1 MRKISTVAV
10 MLALLAA
17 PVAMAGEDKADKQ
30 SCAKKC
36 AQAAGEKKCNP
47 ADCKKSDKCTAEEK
61 AKCAA
66 AKESKPEAQKAPTT
80 PSAPKS

>member
-1 MRKISTVAV
+1 MRKISTLAV
-10 MLALLAA
+10 LIALLAA
-17 PVAMAGEDKADKQ
+17 PVVMAGEDKADKADKAVTT

-36 AQAAGEKKCNP
+36 AQASDGKKCNP

-66 AKESKPEAQKAPTT
+66 AKEAPKA
-80 PSAPKS
+80 APKS